1 MTVPE
6 VKGFGWQRGRTEI
19 HRGREHRWH
28 FLPKVKI
35 EVAVADE
42 IVAVVVAAIGRGA
55 RTGQIADG
63 EVLVR
68 PLAEVVRIR
77 TGERGESA
85 L

>member
-1 MTVPE
+1 MTE
-6 VKGFGWQRGRTEI
+6 VKGFGRQRGRTEI
-19 HRGREHRWH
+19 RRGREHRWD
-28 FLPKVKI
+28 FLPKVKT

-42 IVAVVVAAIGRGA
+42 IVAVVVATIGKGA
-55 RTGQIADG
+55 RTGPIADG